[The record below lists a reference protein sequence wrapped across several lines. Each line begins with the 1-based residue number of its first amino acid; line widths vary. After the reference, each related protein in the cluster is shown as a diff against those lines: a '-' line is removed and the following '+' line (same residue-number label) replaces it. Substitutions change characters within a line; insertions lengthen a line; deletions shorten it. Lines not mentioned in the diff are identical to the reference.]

1 VAFVCLHGAG
11 KSRMAAAFFNQ
22 IAPPGW
28 SAVSAGI
35 EPDLELSPTAARLLE
50 GTEAAEHLDLDPP
63 RSVERIGP
71 VSRMIGIDSAPNGAT
86 DRWTLANREFDDAM
100 RNEIQGL
107 TEALAAEIRSASR
120 PAARDPGDGL
130 QE

>member
-1 VAFVCLHGAG
+1 
-11 KSRMAAAFFNQ
+11 MAAAFFNQ